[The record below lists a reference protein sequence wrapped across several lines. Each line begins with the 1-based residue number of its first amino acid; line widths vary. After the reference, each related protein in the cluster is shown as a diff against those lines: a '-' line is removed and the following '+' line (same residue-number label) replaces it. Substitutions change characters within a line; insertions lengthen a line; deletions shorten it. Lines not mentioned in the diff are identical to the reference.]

1 MKVNWD
7 TYKTL
12 TYIVDINPTLS
23 ITTLNVNNLITPI
36 KREIVR
42 VDFKKKQSPVVCYP
56 QENTLKAK
64 K

>member
-7 TYKTL
+7 TYKTV
-12 TYIVDINPTLS
+12 TNIVDINPTLS

-42 VDFKKKQSPVVCYP
+42 VDFKNKQSPVVCYP